1 MLTLY
6 INEKT
11 EQGKSVI
18 QFIKN
23 LHAPQTAIKVKKIE
37 RELTDEEMALPG
49 FKPTDEELEAWLAK
63 PEIGRASKAETVRK
77 RLIKKL
83 HS

>member
-11 EQGKSVI
+11 EEGKSVI
-18 QFIKN
+18 NFIKSH
-23 LHAPQTAIKVKKIE
+23 HAPASSIKVKKVL
-37 RELTDEEMALPG
+37 RDLTDEEMALPG
-49 FKPTDEELEAWLAK
+49 FQPTDEELEAWLTK

-77 RLIKKL
+77 RLVKKL